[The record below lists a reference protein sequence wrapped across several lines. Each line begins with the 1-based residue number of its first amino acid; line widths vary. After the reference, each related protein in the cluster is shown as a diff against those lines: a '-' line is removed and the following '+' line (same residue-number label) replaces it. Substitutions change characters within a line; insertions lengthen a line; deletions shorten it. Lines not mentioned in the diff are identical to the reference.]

1 MGGSGA
7 KCACGDCGLR
17 VARKGCFRPGHQA
30 VGTSTDPLGK
40 IKAAAKIYNRSEK
53 GIAVNAK
60 NNAIYSAKVQEAA
73 RVENEERIAKM
84 SKKEAIIS
92 KDAAYFLVL
101 EMVQEPQLR
110 LGRWCSLADIL
121 GVCPSE
127 LVLSFYFGYTR
138 RRLVDEYLSFLTV
151 RGSAELDEYGE
162 IIDSYST
169 VRNEPVLLWRD
180 GSVITKKEAEGELG
194 FKCVELYASPLKLN
208 ARRVEEAL
216 QQYYQHVELGVRL
229 WRCPDKGSKYDTE
242 ADANKVHKVF
252 LTYSPRVIEMLRK
265 GTIKINLRTA
275 AAARAALA
283 AAAAESTAADAS
295 APPPEQPTPAARQP
309 SLMAFFKRS

>member
-1 MGGSGA
+1 M
-7 KCACGDCGLR
+7 
-17 VARKGCFRPGHQA
+17 
-30 VGTSTDPLGK
+30 
-40 IKAAAKIYNRSEK
+40 KAAHKIYNSSEK

-60 NNAIYSAKVQEAA
+60 TDAKNNAKVQEHA
-73 RVENEERIAKM
+73 RVENEKRIAKM
-84 SKKEAIIS
+84 SKKDAIIS
-92 KDAAYFLVL
+92 RAAAYFIVTK
-101 EMVQEPQLR
+101 MVREPQLW
-110 LGRWCSLADIL
+110 LGRWCSLADII

-162 IIDSYST
+162 IIDSSAT
-169 VRNEPVLLWRD
+169 VHNEPVLLWRD

-194 FKCVELYASPLKLN
+194 FKCVELYASTLKLN

-252 LTYSPRVIEMLRK
+252 LTYSPRVIEMLRE

-275 AAARAALA
+275 AAARAALAA

-309 SLMAFFKRS
+309 SLMAFFQRS

>member
-1 MGGSGA
+1 MG
-7 KCACGDCGLR
+7 KCACGLCGKR
-17 VARKGCFRPGHQA
+17 VSHTGCFIPGHQP
-30 VGTSTDPLGK
+30 VGTSRDPRGK
-40 IKAAAKIYNRSEK
+40 IKAANKLSNAKNSAK
-53 GIAVNAK
+53 NNAKNNPKNNAK
-60 NNAIYSAKVQEAA
+60 NNAKVQEHA
-73 RVENEERIAKM
+73 RVENEKRIAKM
-84 SKKEAIIS
+84 GKDEAIIS
-92 KDAAYFLVL
+92 KDAAYLLVTKMI
-101 EMVQEPQLR
+101 EREPQFR
-110 LGRWCSLADIL
+110 LGRWCLLADLL

-127 LVLSFYFGYTR
+127 AVLSFYFGYSGR
-138 RRLVDEYLSFLTV
+138 ELVEEYLRFLTT

-162 IIDSYST
+162 IIDSSAR
-169 VRNEPVLLWRD
+169 VHNEPVLLWRD
-180 GSVITKKEAEGELG
+180 GSVITKKEAEDKLD

-229 WRCPDKGSKYDTE
+229 WRCPDKGAKYDTE

-252 LTYSPRVIEMLRK
+252 LTYSPRVIEMLRE

-309 SLMAFFKRS
+309 SLMAFFQRS